1 MALTKKRRV
10 FIEEYLKCWN
20 ATEAARRAG
29 YKHPNVYG
37 PTLVNLSEIK
47 EIIDA
52 RIAELTMEADEVL
65 LRLSE
70 IARGEHAKYI
80 LEDGKIDVAR
90 MVQDDKAYLIVKIRE
105 LQHGGKHIE
114 FCDMQK
120 ALVDIGRHHGLFQE
134 HVDVTS
140 GGQSLFDIEEWKRKA
155 QKQLGDVAGM
165 EESECGDPNA

>member
-20 ATEAARRAG
+20 ATEAARRAD

-52 RIAELTMEADEVL
+52 RVEELTMEADEVL

-70 IARGEHAKYI
+70 IARGEYAKYI
-80 LEDGKIDVAR
+80 HEDGTVDIAK
-90 MVQDDKAYLIVKIRE
+90 MVRDEKAYLIVKIRE
-105 LQHGGKHIE
+105 LQHGGRHIE

-120 ALVDIGRHHGLFQE
+120 ALVDIGKHHKLFTDSLE
-134 HVDVTS
+134 LS
-140 GGQSLFDIEEWKRKA
+140 GGPLVIQYTGNVNPE
-155 QKQLGDVAGM
+155 DV
-165 EESECGDPNA
+165 

>member
-37 PTLVNLSEIK
+37 PTLVNLSEIR

-52 RIAELTMEADEVL
+52 RVEELTMEADEVL

-70 IARGEHAKYI
+70 IARGEYAKYV
-80 LEDGKIDVAR
+80 LSNGKIDIAR
-90 MVQDDKAYLIVKIRE
+90 MVEDGKAYLITKIRDT
-105 LQHGGKHIE
+105 QHGKHIE
-114 FCDMQK
+114 FCDMQS
-120 ALVDIGRHHGLFQE
+120 ALVQIGKHHKLFTDSLE
-134 HVDVTS
+134 LS
-140 GGQSLFDIEEWKRKA
+140 GGPLVVKYTGNVDP
-155 QKQLGDVAGM
+155 GDV
-165 EESECGDPNA
+165 